1 MAVSLNHKFVSAI
14 PDGTDATVVRPSN
27 WNDQHNLTGTASTL
41 LGFDGTGEA
50 QEISVGATLA
60 YSGSNLSLANGIN
73 DTEFT
78 LQDNL
83 DNTKKAVFQCSGIN
97 TGTTYTYSFPA
108 TSGIFIMDVG
118 TQNMSGSKTF
128 SNTLLGFG
136 SATATSVCNVAYG
149 ANASGVTKT
158 VNIGT
163 AGLSG
168 STTNINIGSAI
179 SGALGTTTINQ
190 AVVLNNTIQMK
201 SYTIATL
208 PTAGTAG
215 RRAYVTDALAPTF
228 LGTLTAGGAVRTPVF
243 DNGTAWVAG

>member
-14 PDGTDATVVRPSN
+14 PDGTDETVVRPSN

-41 LGFDGTGEA
+41 LGFDNTGEA
-50 QEISVGATLA
+50 QEISVGATLN
-60 YSGSNLSLANGIN
+60 YSGANLSLANGIN
-73 DTEFT
+73 DTAFT
-78 LQDNL
+78 LQDDL
-83 DNTKKAVFQCSGIN
+83 DNTKKAVFQCANIP
-97 TGTTYTYSFPA
+97 TGTTLTYQFLNS
-108 TSGIFIMDVG
+108 SGIFVMDAG
-118 TQNMSGSKTF
+118 SQSITGTKTFTSATQNLGS
-128 SNTLLGFG
+128 SV
-136 SATATSVCNVAYG
+136 ATSTCNVAYG
-149 ANASGVTKT
+149 ATTTGITKT

-190 AVVLNNTIQMK
+190 AAVLNNTIQMK